1 MSAPR
6 SFSWLWSIP
15 LCTHA
20 FSLSASADAHLGCR
34 RRLGFGRRA
43 AVNNGARGFFSGAE
57 LTPSP
62 GGQEAA
68 GGARAPCLAPLSGRG
83 PRPGSSLQAS
93 PAAPLAPHAPAPHA
107 VSPPR
112 PASASWTRHPQER
125 EALATEPGLQGHLA
139 PRTRSG
145 EPAVLPRALA
155 GGTKKGFKAPK
166 RTCMQCVQHCSPGAL
181 DSSPCRPGPCSS
193 GFFSRKLSNTPRRKS
208 STFLPLCPGPWALG
222 EYLCLPLSDGTG
234 LASSSRDHDHASQ
247 DAPRPELRTKGEL
260 NAFTVLR
267 TEAPKRP

>member
-1 MSAPR
+1 M
-6 SFSWLWSIP
+6 
-15 LCTHA
+15 
-20 FSLSASADAHLGCR
+20 
-34 RRLGFGRRA
+34 
-43 AVNNGARGFFSGAE
+43 NNGARGFSSGAE
-57 LTPSP
+57 LTPSR

-83 PRPGSSLQAS
+83 PCPGSSLQAS

-125 EALATEPGLQGHLA
+125 EALATEPGFQGHLA

-145 EPAVLPRALA
+145 EPAVLPRARA

-181 DSSPCRPGPCSS
+181 DSSPCRPGPRCS
-193 GFFSRKLSNTPRRKS
+193 GFFSRKLSDTPAGGVPRFSLCARVLGRSANTSAFPCQMGLAW
-208 STFLPLCPGPWALG
+208 LPLHGTTTTCLKMLPVLSLGPK
-222 EYLCLPLSDGTG
+222 GT
-234 LASSSRDHDHASQ
+234 
-247 DAPRPELRTKGEL
+247 
-260 NAFTVLR
+260 
-267 TEAPKRP
+267 